1 MTNSQFLIDG
11 MTWSYSRLK
20 TYDTCPL
27 EFKLKYLDGQCAEDN
42 AFSQFGSLCHEILAA
57 YYNGIIPPE
66 SMSDMFISEF
76 DSIEFP
82 YNKLKESYRSK
93 ALGTFLFYED
103 PFAGKNIVDV
113 EQKTSTKIEGLKF
126 VGVMD
131 LVLSTQ
137 NGLEIV
143 DHKSHSPFKNEA
155 EKEEFLKQLYVY
167 AILSKQK
174 YGEYPYALTIN
185 HFCYR
190 DKYEVVFE
198 APRLMAVKDWI
209 MRTWDK
215 LYADNEFLPAKPS
228 EFYCKNL
235 CGARHRCQYG
245 ACEEG

>member
-20 TYDTCPL
+20 TYDVCPF
-27 EFKLKYLDGQCAEDN
+27 EFRLTYLNGQRGEDN
-42 AFSQFGSLCHEILAA
+42 AFSQFGSLCHEVLAA
-57 YYNGIIPPE
+57 YYNGILPSE
-66 SMSDMFISEF
+66 SMSDMFISGLN
-76 DSIEFP
+76 DIEFP
-82 YNKLKESYRSK
+82 YQKLKESYISK
-93 ALGTFLFYED
+93 ALATFLFYED
-103 PFAGKNIVDV
+103 PFAGKSIVDV
-113 EQKTSTKIEGLKF
+113 EQKTSAKIEGFKF

-143 DHKSHSPFKNEA
+143 DHKSHSPFKNDA
-155 EKEEFLKQLYVY
+155 EKEDFLKQLYVY

-174 YGEYPYALTIN
+174 YGEYPATLTIN

-190 DKYEVVFE
+190 DKYEVMFE
-198 APRLMAVKDWI
+198 MPRLLATKDWI
-209 MRTWDK
+209 LRTWDK
-215 LYADNEFLPAKPS
+215 LYADNEFSPAKPS